1 MGEFSSNDLIMPGIG
16 AGAAALGSAPQW
28 QEAYRLKKERERL
41 LKAGAPGLTATESE
55 QLAAARGRAAST
67 LAPGYGQE
75 MEGIAQQQADV
86 LAAGKRG
93 SQSSS
98 NLMNLLGRMNA
109 QGQMARR
116 NLAIRGAQNQRA
128 AQSELSNMALNTDA
142 RRQGRVQNW
151 EAKLAAMDAARR
163 QYRSQAAMAPLQGAM
178 AFMPTSTGSEKDK
191 YLTGKDG
198 KKYYKDYSGQYQLLP
213 ELPS

>member
-1 MGEFSSNDLIMPGIG
+1 MSEFSKNDLIMPGIG
-16 AGAAALGSAPQW
+16 AGLATIGSAPQW

-41 LKAGAPGLTATESE
+41 LKAGAPGLTATEE
-55 QLAAARGRAAST
+55 GQLASLRGRAAST
-67 LAPGYGQE
+67 RGPGFGEE
-75 MEGIAQQQADV
+75 MAGIAQQQGDV

-93 SQSSS
+93 SQTSS

-109 QGQMARR
+109 QGMAARR
-116 NLAIRGAQNQRA
+116 NIIIRGEQSQKA
-128 AQSELSNMALNTDA
+128 AQGDYANMALNTDA

-151 EAKLAAMDAARR
+151 EAKLASMDALRR
-163 QYRSQAAMAPLQGAM
+163 EYNAKKFGAPLQGAI

>member
-1 MGEFSSNDLIMPGIG
+1 MGEFSKNDLIMPAIG
-16 AGAAALGSAPQW
+16 ATAAGLGSIPQW
-28 QEAYRLKKERERL
+28 EEAYRLKKERARL
-41 LKAGAPGLTATESE
+41 LKAGAPGLTAIEE
-55 QLAAARGRAAST
+55 GQLANARSRAASSRG
-67 LAPGYGQE
+67 PGYGQE
-75 MEGIAQQQADV
+75 MEGIAQQQGDV

-93 SQSSS
+93 SQTSS

-109 QGQMARR
+109 QGMAARR
-116 NLAIRGAQNQRA
+116 NIAIRGEQSQKA
-128 AQSELSNMALNTDA
+128 AQGDYANMALTTDA
-142 RRQGRVQNW
+142 RRQGRVQNF

-198 KKYYKDYSGQYQLLP
+198 KKYYKDYSGIYQPLP
-213 ELPS
+213 EQPL

>member
-1 MGEFSSNDLIMPGIG
+1 MSDFNKNDLIMPGIG
-16 AGAAALGSAPQW
+16 AGLATIGSVPQW

-41 LKAGAPGLTATESE
+41 LKAGAPGLTATEQA
-55 QLAAARGRAAST
+55 QLAAAGSRAASA

-75 MEGIAQQQADV
+75 IEGIAQQQSDV

-93 SQSSS
+93 SQTSS
-98 NLMNLLGRMNA
+98 NLINLLSRMNA

-151 EAKLAAMDAARR
+151 EAKLASMDALRR
-163 QYRSQAAMAPLQGAM
+163 EYNAKKFGAPLQGAI